1 MLYFTNRQQFSM
13 DCILIDHRNVIKMFK
28 TQAEPRAAGE
38 WFHCKVWNIL
48 TSFLRS
54 ITEEIFWKIVV
65 DLLFT
70 ITLTIL
76 TSISVAREREK
87 KKQTKNKLC
96 HHQVISVVCTLIE
109 HSSRQISSRE
119 IAQLW

>member
-13 DCILIDHRNVIKMFK
+13 DCTLIDHKNVVNMFK

-38 WFHCKVWNIL
+38 WCHCKVWNIL

-54 ITEEIFWKIVV
+54 TTAQTLEIVV

-76 TSISVAREREK
+76 KSISVAQEGERK
-87 KKQTKNKLC
+87 
-96 HHQVISVVCTLIE
+96 
-109 HSSRQISSRE
+109 
-119 IAQLW
+119 

>member
-13 DCILIDHRNVIKMFK
+13 HCTLIDHRNVAKMFK

-38 WFHCKVWNIL
+38 WCHCKVWNIL

-54 ITEEIFWKIVV
+54 ITEQPWKIVV

-76 TSISVAREREK
+76 KSISVARERERK
-87 KKQTKNKLC
+87 KETKNKLC
-96 HHQVISVVCTLIE
+96 HHHVISVVCTLIE
-109 HSSRQISSRE
+109 HSSRQISGR
-119 IAQLW
+119 